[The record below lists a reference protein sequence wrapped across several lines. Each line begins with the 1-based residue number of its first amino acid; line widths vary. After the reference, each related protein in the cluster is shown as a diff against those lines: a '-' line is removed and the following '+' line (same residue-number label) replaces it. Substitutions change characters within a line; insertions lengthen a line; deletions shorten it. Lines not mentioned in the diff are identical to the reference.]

1 MCMIKP
7 AKEHNILCFDSEFI
21 WKERSATMNELTKE
35 YLLLF
40 DTILKT
46 QQTLQNLQENLVQ
59 AQQMAEE
66 LYLERTDEP
75 AA

>member
-1 MCMIKP
+1 
-7 AKEHNILCFDSEFI
+7 
-21 WKERSATMNELTKE
+21 MNELTKE